1 MSLDRLSVARGFV
14 AMQEKAGAKRAIIE
28 LAALLLEHRMHS
40 QIDEILADISQEY
53 TRVYGVV
60 EDHARSPFPLSEE
73 LKETLSMRVKKST
86 GAKRVILHEELDT
99 TLLGGVIMSAPD
111 MELDLSLRSKLE
123 KLKA

>member
-1 MSLDRLSVARGFV
+1 MSLDRLSVEA
-14 AMQEKAGAKRAIIE
+14 
-28 LAALLLEHRMHS
+28 
-40 QIDEILADISQEY
+40 
-53 TRVYGVV
+53 
-60 EDHARSPFPLSEE
+60 HARSPFPLSEE